1 MRRGLIILLLIV
13 FSIITSLMV
22 SSAAAYFQGYST
34 AIEPIAPGEI
44 EVPITFHI
52 TNLGPTNLTDV
63 TIFPTNIYP
72 FYVYNYYNSTRYIHI
87 PLWTIG
93 ETINVTFLFNI
104 SDTAKNGVYSE
115 GIAIEAIN
123 QYGES
128 VDTTVLVEVPI
139 LGYVNFSASSIWGTT
154 SSPMVVGPGENNV
167 PLTIILQNLGNT
179 LVSNV
184 TLELQSQFPVK
195 FLQSNASISA
205 IPAGYYGETTVMAS
219 VYPNATE
226 GLYYIKLK
234 AIYYHNATQYV
245 IVPIDIGSSNQVSLV
260 DAWGT
265 PSDPEVAA
273 PGATLLPLTI
283 YVKNLGENL
292 LSNVSLIL
300 QSHYPIQFLQENAS
314 VGFVPAG
321 GYNYV
326 TVIANVYKNV
336 TPGVYYIPVTLTA
349 YNGFKQTF
357 TMPVYILGYVNFSA
371 SSIWGTT
378 SSPMVVGPGENNVP
392 LTIILQNA
400 GTATVTNATIVFN
413 SQYPVEF
420 LQKNLTIGNIPPGYP
435 VTITVLANVYPNVTT
450 EGVYY
455 VPIKIIYYSGVVQ
468 YVKLPIYIQSTN
480 QISLEGIWGS
490 LSNPILVASGEN
502 DIQLTILVKNLGE
515 NLLSNVSLI
524 LQSHYPIQFLQE
536 NASVGFVPAG
546 GYNYVTVI
554 ANVYPN
560 ATPGVY
566 YIPVTLLA
574 YNGFKETVMMTVEIL
589 GYITLQ
595 PQTLWGSI
603 NSPITVA
610 PGETQVPLTILLRNT
625 GDVNVLNVTLSFKQ
639 TEYPLIFHQ
648 TTAQIGIIP
657 AGEEN
662 YATLTVSVY
671 PNATPGVYYI
681 PATLYYFNHKYT
693 ITIPIT
699 IYSPNISINVI
710 TIPPQIFPSYYDVRL
725 MAILTN
731 YGSGIAENANISIS
745 SPFEVISSPIIHIGA
760 IPVGKPINVT
770 FLINI
775 PNETL
780 PKTYIINFTV
790 TYDGGKITYGYP
802 LNIYPKA
809 NLIVV
814 SVYYPTLNAGDT
826 KVPITI
832 TLKNT
837 GNATAKNVLVR
848 LGTSDVIYPHVSSS
862 NPLQALTASE
872 VFAGDIP
879 PGGEINI
886 TFVVDVS
893 GGASPG
899 TYPLAIALVWNQTGA
914 LFPFEQSDT
923 FYVTISPPF
932 YAQLFKSPEGFAV
945 IIAVIIIIIIAIVI
959 FLRVRHKR
967 K

>member
-283 YVKNLGENL
+283 Y
-292 LSNVSLIL
+292 
-300 QSHYPIQFLQENAS
+300 
-314 VGFVPAG
+314 
-321 GYNYV
+321 
-326 TVIANVYKNV
+326 
-336 TPGVYYIPVTLTA
+336 
-349 YNGFKQTF
+349 
-357 TMPVYILGYVNFSA
+357 
-371 SSIWGTT
+371 
-378 SSPMVVGPGENNVP
+378 
-392 LTIILQNA
+392 
-400 GTATVTNATIVFN
+400 
-413 SQYPVEF
+413 
-420 LQKNLTIGNIPPGYP
+420 
-435 VTITVLANVYPNVTT
+435 
-450 EGVYY
+450 
-455 VPIKIIYYSGVVQ
+455 
-468 YVKLPIYIQSTN
+468 
-480 QISLEGIWGS
+480 
-490 LSNPILVASGEN
+490 
-502 DIQLTILVKNLGE
+502 VKNLGE

>member
-326 TVIANVYKNV
+326 TVIANVY
-336 TPGVYYIPVTLTA
+336 
-349 YNGFKQTF
+349 
-357 TMPVYILGYVNFSA
+357 
-371 SSIWGTT
+371 
-378 SSPMVVGPGENNVP
+378 
-392 LTIILQNA
+392 
-400 GTATVTNATIVFN
+400 
-413 SQYPVEF
+413 
-420 LQKNLTIGNIPPGYP
+420 
-435 VTITVLANVYPNVTT
+435 
-450 EGVYY
+450 
-455 VPIKIIYYSGVVQ
+455 
-468 YVKLPIYIQSTN
+468 
-480 QISLEGIWGS
+480 
-490 LSNPILVASGEN
+490 
-502 DIQLTILVKNLGE
+502 
-515 NLLSNVSLI
+515 
-524 LQSHYPIQFLQE
+524 
-536 NASVGFVPAG
+536 
-546 GYNYVTVI
+546 
-554 ANVYPN
+554 PN

-760 IPVGKPINVT
+760 IPVGEPINVT
-770 FLINI
+770 FLINV